1 MAALGEDGTR
11 PVEKTGTGRGEGYID
26 PCVFFVK
33 SEGWV
38 SRVLDI
44 TYRRNIFCFLES

>member
-44 TYRRNIFCFLES
+44 TIDETFFVF